1 MILTR
6 TPFRVPL
13 GGGGTDLP
21 AFYEQYGGFLF
32 SVAIDKY
39 MYIAINRPIVDS
51 LVRIKYSRTEMVEN
65 VAQVQHQ
72 LARAALEYY
81 GIKDSIEITS
91 MADINEGTGMG
102 SSGSYLV
109 GLLKGLQTLTRRGCS
124 IQELAEEACH
134 IEIDL
139 LHKPV
144 GKQDQYLAAYG
155 GFTAMDIDRDGT
167 VKVSNVN
174 IGHEIIEELQNKL
187 LLFYTGIS
195 RDALSILGEQSA
207 KAKEEQSDVAKSL
220 LRIKEIG
227 LEIKKAIEE
236 GRLDDF
242 GRLLDE
248 HWQVKK
254 TMSTKMSDPKIDRLY
269 SLAKD
274 CGALGGKI
282 MGAGGG
288 GFFIFYCPGDKR
300 KVREAMKA
308 NGLWEMPFR
317 FENEGAKTIVDF

>member
-1 MILTR
+1 
-6 TPFRVPL
+6 
-13 GGGGTDLP
+13 
-21 AFYEQYGGFLF
+21 
-32 SVAIDKY
+32 
-39 MYIAINRPIVDS
+39 
-51 LVRIKYSRTEMVEN
+51 
-65 VAQVQHQ
+65 
-72 LARAALEYY
+72 
-81 GIKDSIEITS
+81 
-91 MADINEGTGMG
+91 
-102 SSGSYLV
+102 
-109 GLLKGLQTLTRRGCS
+109 
-124 IQELAEEACH
+124 
-134 IEIDL
+134 
-139 LHKPV
+139 
-144 GKQDQYLAAYG
+144 
-155 GFTAMDIDRDGT
+155 MDIDRDGT